1 MDLNDIEFKL
11 NELFSSSD
19 YRHIVMWFDENQEF
33 IEDIDN
39 LVLENAEIF
48 KLTENNWIYAKY
60 YMESLKFDT
69 NFLVYAPFSQPADE
83 DNYLEDMCHY
93 ATKFSADKLSLI
105 AEEIGIP
112 TEFREVLD
120 EFSSFWN
127 SKARIDAFNLLNIKE
142 YTRNNIIL
150 GILCVLS
157 NEKTFNFENVT
168 RKIILE
174 SITNIGEDN
183 KILDSFKKF
192 NVLDEFWS
200 FVNNNFSFI
209 EENPTMNKFLVFL
222 ILNYSASLFEGD
234 VPSAWTNFLIT
245 DKNNSRVF
253 MDNFM
258 NNSNYSDKYDE
269 FADFLENRI
278 DVSKQ
283 IEDLEVESYINCD
296 SFKVFDKNI
305 IRHYAYLLFETETPI
320 EFDDILRNR
329 RKTHF
334 FT

>member
-1 MDLNDIEFKL
+1 MDLNDIGLKL
-11 NELFSSSD
+11 NELFSFSD
-19 YRHIVMWFDENQEF
+19 YRRIVMWFDDNQEF
-33 IEDIDN
+33 IEDIDS
-39 LVLENAEIF
+39 LELQNAEIF

-60 YMESLKFDT
+60 YMESLKSDV

-83 DNYLEDMCHY
+83 DNYLADMCHY

-112 TEFREVLD
+112 TEFKDVMD

-127 SKARIDAFNLLNIKE
+127 SKARTDAFNALNIKQ
-142 YTRNNIIL
+142 YTKNNIIL

-157 NEKTFNFENVT
+157 NEKTFNFDNVT

-174 SITNIGEDN
+174 SITNIADDN
-183 KILDSFKKF
+183 RILDNFKKF
-192 NVLDEFWS
+192 NVLDEFWA

-209 EENPTMNKFLVFL
+209 EENPTMNKFIVFL
-222 ILNYSASLFEGD
+222 ILNYSASLFDGD
-234 VPSAWTNFLIT
+234 VPSAWTNFLIN

-258 NNSNYSDKYDE
+258 NNSNYRDKYDE

-278 DVSKQ
+278 NVSKQ
-283 IEDLEVESYINCD
+283 IEGLEVDSYI
-296 SFKVFDKNI
+296 
-305 IRHYAYLLFETETPI
+305 L
-320 EFDDILRNR
+320 
-329 RKTHF
+329 
-334 FT
+334 